1 LNRQLCK
8 VAAFRLTL
16 GGTVTI
22 LLALMTAQT
31 NTERQQALIARR
43 KAAGLK
49 ELRNLW
55 CHPEDEKAIRSCAR
69 RLAVRRER
77 QEQAK

>member
-1 LNRQLCK
+1 
-8 VAAFRLTL
+8 
-16 GGTVTI
+16 
-22 LLALMTAQT
+22 MTAQT